1 MVGALRQP
9 WWVGLTWV
17 ACGGASTGAMDA
29 VEPPPS
35 AAIEASSPGVG
46 DGSGAAVPSVAVDA
60 GAGVAAAAGGEPAAV
75 AATATLPVGAGIGTP
90 PVVAG
95 MPAGAVVPTGVA
107 SGAPQA
113 GRVAAVA
120 GTVAPSAVSAAGVPM
135 AAAPMAPSTA
145 TAPSPA
151 LGVAPPASVPMT
163 AQAAPAAV
171 APVRYT
177 LDASSSQLWVLL
189 RYDRD
194 AAMNGHDHV
203 VQASTFDGRVTWSSA
218 DASACD
224 VDIQFPVTALTIDP
238 SGARSRAGLTGETPT
253 GDLPDIKKNMLGSK
267 QLDASRFPT
276 IRFQGSDC
284 SGTTGSVTVRGTLS
298 MHGVQRPLSMQLD
311 VRADGST
318 FAASG
323 KTKIRTSD
331 FGMDPFSVFFGALRN
346 DDTLELHV
354 DVKGR
359 R

>member
-1 MVGALRQP
+1 MPVGAG
-9 WWVGLTWV
+9 VG
-17 ACGGASTGAMDA
+17 A
-29 VEPPPS
+29 PPS
-35 AAIEASSPGVG
+35 AAAIPVAAPT
-46 DGSGAAVPSVAVDA
+46 GAVM
-60 GAGVAAAAGGEPAAV
+60 GGVAQG
-75 AATATLPVGAGIGTP
+75 
-90 PVVAG
+90 
-95 MPAGAVVPTGVA
+95 
-107 SGAPQA
+107 
-113 GRVAAVA
+113 GRVAVVA
-120 GTVAPSAVSAAGVPM
+120 GTVAPIAPAAVNAGVAVTSAPSAAAVPV
-135 AAAPMAPSTA
+135 AAA
-145 TAPSPA
+145 
-151 LGVAPPASVPMT
+151 VAPAVPMT

-194 AAMNGHDHV
+194 AAMKGHDHV
-203 VQASTFDGRVTWSSA
+203 VQATTFDGRVTWSLA

-238 SGARSRAGLTGETPT
+238 SGARSRAGLTGDTPT
-253 GDLPDIKKNMLGSK
+253 GDLPDIKKNMLSNK

-276 IRFQGSDC
+276 IRFQASDC
-284 SGTTGSVTVRGTLS
+284 SGTTGAVTVRGTMS

-311 VRADGST
+311 VRADGTSFT
-318 FAASG
+318 ASG

-331 FGMDPFSVFFGALRN
+331 FGMDPYSVFFGALRN

>member
-1 MVGALRQP
+1 VAPIGPAAANAGAI
-9 WWVGLTWV
+9 GTS
-17 ACGGASTGAMDA
+17 A
-29 VEPPPS
+29 PS
-35 AAIEASSPGVG
+35 AA
-46 DGSGAAVPSVAVDA
+46 AVSVAA
-60 GAGVAAAAGGEPAAV
+60 PVALA
-75 AATATLPVGAGIGTP
+75 
-90 PVVAG
+90 
-95 MPAGAVVPTGVA
+95 
-107 SGAPQA
+107 
-113 GRVAAVA
+113 
-120 GTVAPSAVSAAGVPM
+120 
-135 AAAPMAPSTA
+135 
-145 TAPSPA
+145 
-151 LGVAPPASVPMT
+151 VPMT

-194 AAMNGHDHV
+194 AAMKGHDHV
-203 VQASTFDGRVTWSSA
+203 VQATTFDGRVTWSLA

-238 SGARSRAGLTGETPT
+238 SGARSRAGLTGDTPT
-253 GDLPDIKKNMLGSK
+253 GDLPDIKKNMLSNK

-276 IRFQGSDC
+276 IRFQASDC
-284 SGTTGSVTVRGTLS
+284 SGTTGAVTVRGTLS

-311 VRADGST
+311 VRADGTSFT
-318 FAASG
+318 ASG

-331 FGMDPFSVFFGALRN
+331 FGMDPYSVFFGALRN